1 MNFTNVREKLDKT
14 LAFTDTTS
22 EVVSRFLD
30 EFNAALPTMKALGF
44 SVQDVRVGMGLLP
57 EIRAKLI
64 AAAAD
69 IDVKALDELI
79 EKENEKKTLVAVL
92 KGLQTAHNV
101 RNQLDGLGLSG
112 VEIDV
117 KLGIPPSVEIGFFKP
132 AVVPVPTLP
141 AKTIP

>member
-1 MNFTNVREKLDKT
+1 MNFNNVREKLDKT

-22 EVVSRFLD
+22 EAVSRFLD

-44 SVQDVRVGMGLLP
+44 SVQDVRVSMGLLP
-57 EIRAKLI
+57 EIHAKLI

-79 EKENEKKTLVAVL
+79 KKESEKKTLVAVL
-92 KGLQTAHNV
+92 KGLETAYNV

-112 VEIDV
+112 IEIDV
-117 KLGIPPSVEIGFFKP
+117 KLGIPPSVGIGFFKP
-132 AVVPVPTLP
+132 SSVPIPTP
-141 AKTIP
+141 AAATIA